1 LGGAEI
7 TPVIPRP
14 GDDAIRILLTA
25 IKGSRARLSMRD
37 RILIHQGAERAFSEQ
52 MDDLANGRAA
62 WPRRTATR
70 PAN

>member
-1 LGGAEI
+1 
-7 TPVIPRP
+7 VIPRP

-37 RILIHQGAERAFSEQ
+37 RILIHQGAEWAFSEQ